1 MAGGLKPKHFC
12 TRCCISN
19 SKNMA
24 ENLIKEGSQLNKEFC
39 SMAKQLGLNV
49 LPNVGC
55 HFAVAD
61 EGSPFAI
68 LMRETGIT
76 RSTGVPMV

>member
-1 MAGGLKPKHFC
+1 
-12 TRCCISN
+12 
-19 SKNMA
+19 
-24 ENLIKEGSQLNKEFC
+24 
-39 SMAKQLGLNV
+39 MAKQLGLNV